1 MRLHSKVRLIVSLF
15 TLATVIYAVKT
26 RQSHGAFLRV
36 PFEFRRPTV
45 QRIRSRWWNPDDESI
60 FTPHVF
66 GVGWSINVYQVGK
79 RLGLLRDG
87 EGAAGEL
94 QG

>member
-1 MRLHSKVRLIVSLF
+1 MRPARKLRLIVSLF

-36 PFEFRRPTV
+36 PFEFRMPTV
-45 QRIRSRWWNPDDESI
+45 QRVRKRWWNPDDESI

-79 RLGLLRDG
+79 RLGLLRNG
-87 EGAAGEL
+87 EGTAGEL
-94 QG
+94 QD

>member
-1 MRLHSKVRLIVSLF
+1 MTLF

-26 RQSHGAFLRV
+26 KQSHGTFLHV

-45 QRIRSRWWNPDDESI
+45 QRIRKRWWNPDDESI

-66 GVGWSINVYQVGK
+66 GVGWSINVYQVRK
-79 RLGLLRDG
+79 RLEALRNR
-87 EGAAGEL
+87 EGVAGEL

>member
-1 MRLHSKVRLIVSLF
+1 MRHKNNLQLIMTLF

-26 RQSHGAFLRV
+26 KQSHGTFLRV
-36 PFEFRRPTV
+36 PFEFRRPTA
-45 QRIRSRWWNPDDESI
+45 QRVRKRWWNPDDESI

-66 GVGWSINVYQVGK
+66 GVGWSINVYQVRK
-79 RLGLLRDG
+79 RLEALRNR
-87 EGAAGEL
+87 EGVAGEL